1 MIKKREKLL
10 NLNFEYIFNIIN
22 IIIIKII
29 IVIMSSSN
37 FEKVAEFHD
46 SFGLP
51 NNSELQNNVF
61 TENTKLT
68 TLRWDLIKEEVD
80 ELREA
85 MDTHDMTETIE
96 ALTDILYVVYGAG
109 VSFGIDLNRAFEIVH
124 SSNMSKLCVDENEAQ
139 DTVLWYKEQFKQG
152 KLPYDSP
159 AYRRSDDEKYWVVF
173 NESTGKI
180 LKTINYTPADF
191 KELLQ

>member
-1 MIKKREKLL
+1 
-10 NLNFEYIFNIIN
+10 
-22 IIIIKII
+22 
-29 IVIMSSSN
+29 MSNSN

-51 NNSELQNNVF
+51 NNSELQKNVF

-68 TLRWDLIKEEVD
+68 KLRWDLIKEEVD

-85 MDTHDMTETIE
+85 MDNHDMTETID

-139 DTVLWYKEQFKQG
+139 DTVLWYKDQFKQG
-152 KLPYDSP
+152 KVPYDSP
-159 AYRRSDDEKYWVVF
+159 AYRKSDDGKYWVVY

-180 LKTINYTPADF
+180 LKSINYTPANF
-191 KELLQ
+191 KELLE

>member
-1 MIKKREKLL
+1 
-10 NLNFEYIFNIIN
+10 
-22 IIIIKII
+22 
-29 IVIMSSSN
+29 MSNSN

-51 NNSELQNNVF
+51 NNSELQKNVF

-68 TLRWDLIKEEVD
+68 KLRWDLIKEEVD

-85 MDTHDMTETIE
+85 MDNHDMTETID

-124 SSNMSKLCVDENEAQ
+124 SSNMSKL
-139 DTVLWYKEQFKQG
+139 
-152 KLPYDSP
+152 
-159 AYRRSDDEKYWVVF
+159 
-173 NESTGKI
+173 
-180 LKTINYTPADF
+180 
-191 KELLQ
+191 

>member
-1 MIKKREKLL
+1 
-10 NLNFEYIFNIIN
+10 
-22 IIIIKII
+22 
-29 IVIMSSSN
+29 
-37 FEKVAEFHD
+37 
-46 SFGLP
+46 
-51 NNSELQNNVF
+51 
-61 TENTKLT
+61 
-68 TLRWDLIKEEVD
+68 
-80 ELREA
+80 
-85 MDTHDMTETIE
+85 MTETID

-159 AYRRSDDEKYWVVF
+159 AYRRSDDEKYWVVY

-180 LKTINYTPADF
+180 LKSINYTPADF

>member
-1 MIKKREKLL
+1 MVNPFSDQRVFMEACDQTTNGIKNEEQYALYR
-10 NLNFEYIFNIIN
+10 
-22 IIIIKII
+22 
-29 IVIMSSSN
+29 
-37 FEKVAEFHD
+37 
-46 SFGLP
+46 
-51 NNSELQNNVF
+51 
-61 TENTKLT
+61 
-68 TLRWDLIKEEVD
+68 DLIKEEVD

-85 MDTHDMTETIE
+85 MDNHDMTETID

-124 SSNMSKLCVDENEAQ
+124 SSNMSKLCVSEEEAQ
-139 DTVLWYKEQFKQG
+139 DTVLWYKEQFKQD

-180 LKTINYTPADF
+180 LKSINYTPADF
-191 KELLQ
+191 TELLEK